1 MFRII
6 KRLLFVVPMIAC
18 LFAFSGEQQANAST
32 NGVVK
37 VVNTN
42 LIAHQ
47 TVKLADNSLLNQPN
61 KGDTKTA
68 NIGFGLILHNSFGVE
83 IDGCYYQVEQT
94 FDGVTGQLYC
104 GTLIVLCENSVEIY
118 TGGQH
123 CS

>member
-1 MFRII
+1 MYRIV

-18 LFAFSGEQQANAST
+18 LFAFSGKEQANAST
-32 NGVVK
+32 NEVVK

-42 LIAHQ
+42 LIANQ
-47 TVKLADNSLLNQPN
+47 PVKLTDNSLLNQQN
-61 KGDTKTA
+61 KGDTQRA
-68 NIGFGLILHNSFGVE
+68 NIGFGLIYHNSFGVE

-94 FDGVTGQLYC
+94 FDSTTGQLYC
-104 GTLIVLCENSVEIY
+104 GTLIVFCKDSVEIY